1 MSSASAGSRLAP
13 QRNLRDK
20 LYFCDLIEARPP
32 GPLDNGM
39 HAMKLGLIG
48 LGEVAQLI
56 HLPILVRLGDLYE
69 LTAAYDPSPSVL
81 DTVTRRWGIGR
92 RHDTVEALI
101 ADPEIEAVMVL
112 SPDAYHGR
120 HARAALQ
127 AGKHVFV
134 EKPSCLT
141 RADLDALV
149 AVAARSDRT
158 AMVGYMRRYAPAFRA
173 AKAARPP
180 LEEITYVRVRDV
192 ICEGPW
198 FFNQV
203 DRVVTPQGDIPAE
216 LLAEG
221 RTLRDAMLAEV
232 CGADAPQEIRTAYT
246 VLTGLSSHGLSAMR
260 DMLGS
265 PLRVSAV
272 EIKQGGTQITALFD
286 YGHFTTLYECMIGDV
301 VRFEAGMEIN
311 SRWKRVAFEYPT
323 PYIRNLP
330 MQVEIQESTPTGNE
344 TRVLGP
350 FHQDPFEVELREF
363 HEAAT
368 EGGPLPTP
376 PEDSAADLDLF
387 KAIISAARR

>member
-1 MSSASAGSRLAP
+1 MR
-13 QRNLRDK
+13 
-20 LYFCDLIEARPP
+20 
-32 GPLDNGM
+32 
-39 HAMKLGLIG
+39 LGLIG

-56 HLPILVRLGDLYE
+56 HLPILSRLGDLYSV
-69 LTAAYDPSPSVL
+69 AAAHDPSPGVL
-81 DTVTRRWGIGR
+81 EAVAWRWGIGR
-92 RHDTVEALI
+92 RHHTVEALI

-120 HARAALQ
+120 HARAALE

-134 EKPSCLT
+134 EKPACLT

-149 AVAARSDRT
+149 EVAARSERA
-158 AMVGYMRRYAPAFRA
+158 AMVGYMRRYAPAFLA
-173 AKAARPP
+173 AKDARPA

-203 DRVVTPQGDIPAE
+203 ARVVTPAGDIAAE

-232 CGADAPQEIRTAYT
+232 CGPDAPPEIRSAYT

-265 PLRVSAV
+265 PLRVAAA

-286 YGHFTTLYECMIGDV
+286 YGHFTALYECMIGDV

-311 SRWKRVAFEYPT
+311 SRWRRVAFNYPT

-330 MQVEIQESTPTGNE
+330 MQVEIQDSTPSGNE

-350 FHQDPFEVELREF
+350 FHQDPFEVELRAF
-363 HEAAT
+363 HTAAT
-368 EGGPLPTP
+368 QGGPLRTP
-376 PEDSAADLDLF
+376 PTDSAADLDLF
-387 KAIISAARR
+387 KAIIAAARR